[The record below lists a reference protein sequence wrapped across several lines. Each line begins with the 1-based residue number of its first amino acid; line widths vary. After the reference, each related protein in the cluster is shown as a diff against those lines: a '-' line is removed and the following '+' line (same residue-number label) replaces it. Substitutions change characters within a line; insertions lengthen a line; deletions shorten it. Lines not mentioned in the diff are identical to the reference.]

1 MIVLFGEPI
10 LWMDTTQLSG
20 DTIFINIVEGA
31 IHDVLIRGN
40 AFIITSPDSVFFNQ
54 IKGRDIKAYFEEG
67 KLVRTDVE
75 GNAES
80 IYFPL
85 DEENAYIGRSEEHTS
100 ELQSRGH
107 LV

>member
-1 MIVLFGEPI
+1 M
-10 LWMDTTQLSG
+10 
-20 DTIFINIVEGA
+20 FINIVEGA
-31 IHDVLIRGN
+31 IHDFLIRGN

-85 DEENAYIGRSEEHTS
+85 DEENAYIGMNIIVCSKIDMYFVEIYVTGID
-100 ELQSRGH
+100 L
-107 LV
+107 LVHP